1 MANKMK
7 KKKKTA
13 AATTAGPQ
21 KDGGKFK
28 QKGIKFNTE
37 KGQHILKNPGVVHA
51 IVEKS
56 AVKGTDTVLEVGPGT
71 GNLSM
76 KLLDR
81 AGRLI
86 AYELDPKM
94 VAELQKRVVGTPVQ
108 YKLRIIAGDVIKATE
123 WPPFDV
129 CVSNLPY
136 QISSPFIF
144 RLLLQRPLPRYA
156 VLMLQKE
163 FADRLLAKPGSKVYC
178 RLSVSVQL
186 LATVEH
192 LMRVKRSEFVPPP
205 KVDSAVIRIQPR
217 NPPPAI
223 NYKEWDGML
232 RIAFMRKNKTL
243 SALFKQK
250 QVVDVLRKNYAVVCG
265 TKGKEVPTDFCMT
278 SHIERVLDE
287 AQFAK
292 RRARTM
298 SIEDFL
304 ALMLTFN
311 KADIHF
317 C

>member
-1 MANKMK
+1 MANKTK
-7 KKKKTA
+7 KKKRSGVKD
-13 AATTAGPQ
+13 AT
-21 KDGGKFK
+21 KFK
-28 QKGIKFNTE
+28 EKGIKFNTE

-56 AVKGTDTVLEVGPGT
+56 AVKGTDTVLEVGSGT

-76 KLLDR
+76 KLLER

-86 AYELDPKM
+86 AYELDNKM
-94 VAELQKRVVGTPVQ
+94 VAELKKRVLGTPVQ
-108 YKLRIIAGDVIKATE
+108 YKLHIITGDVIKAPE
-123 WPPFDV
+123 WPAFDV

-178 RLSVSVQL
+178 RLSVCVQL
-186 LATVEH
+186 LARVEH

-205 KVDSAVIRIQPR
+205 KVDSAVVRIEPH

-232 RIAFMRKNKTL
+232 RIAFLRKNKTL
-243 SALFKQK
+243 LALFKQK
-250 QVVDVLRKNYAVVCG
+250 QVVNVLSKNYAVVCAARG
-265 TKGKEVPTDFCMT
+265 QKVPEDFCMAT
-278 SHIERVLDE
+278 HIERVLE
-287 AQFAK
+287 GEQFSK
-292 RRARTM
+292 RRARSM
-298 SIEDFL
+298 AIEDFL
-304 ALMLTFN
+304 ALMLAFN
-311 KADIHF
+311 RTDVHF